1 MLNINSKLKMK
12 FKKIISFVLCF
23 FVLLNIPAILQET
36 LSIAVSSPVSYFTFF
51 LLGVLIFT
59 NKIKYPKTVIILAFI
74 ASLYFSIS
82 ALQYNGDYIILI
94 LIYIKFL
101 LYLFGLYIAIRN
113 IDQNIIIVF
122 LLLGAITI
130 LLDTLYFRFND
141 FQGIGYVSQYGR
153 YAGFYLNPN
162 TASMF
167 CLLGYA
173 LTITKI
179 NYWKFLSIAFTFF
192 GFLTLSR
199 TFMAT
204 WFLITIIY
212 LFYNRKYI
220 VKTLLFLIVS
230 AFSLIT
236 FSKELN
242 LDTDRFDFLVN
253 LFSGQINNEVL
264 NDDSRQDQWTKFYDL
279 IIDSPIIGNGFQT
292 FSTSLT
298 DKNAQGVHNSFLL
311 ILGESGFL
319 PFLLII
325 TVFFFLFKKC
335 YNLRKKNLTLL
346 LLMFVLFIQFLVS
359 HNFFD
364 SGLMLFVFLNII
376 YLLNFN
382 YNKRII

>member
-1 MLNINSKLKMK
+1 MI
-12 FKKIISFVLCF
+12 KKIISFVVLF
-23 FVLLNIPAILQET
+23 LTLLNIPTIVLET
-36 LSIAVSSPVSYFTFF
+36 LSISISSPISY
-51 LLGVLIFT
+51 LLFSLLVFLIFT
-59 NKIKYPKTVIILAFI
+59 SKIKYPKTVIILAI
-74 ASLYFSIS
+74 TASLYFLIS

-94 LIYIKFL
+94 IIYIKFL

-162 TASMF
+162 TASMI
-167 CLLGYA
+167 CLFGYA
-173 LTITKI
+173 ITITKE
-179 NYWKFLSIAFTFF
+179 NYWKFISILFTFF

-204 WFLITIIY
+204 WFLISIIY

-220 VKTLLFLIVS
+220 VKSFLFLIV
-230 AFSLIT
+230 AVFSLIT
-236 FSKELN
+236 FSEDLK
-242 LDTDRFDFLVN
+242 LDARRFEFLVN
-253 LFSGQINNEVL
+253 LFSGQIDNQVL
-264 NDDSRQDQWTKFYDL
+264 NDDSRQDQWSKFFDL
-279 IIDSPIIGNGFQT
+279 IIESPIIGNGFQT

-298 DKNAQGVHNSFLL
+298 DKNMQGVHNSFLL
-311 ILGESGFL
+311 IIGESGFL

-325 TVFFFLFKKC
+325 MVFFFLFKKS

-364 SGLMLFVFLNII
+364 TGLMLFIFLNII
-376 YLLNFN
+376 YVLDLN

>member
-1 MLNINSKLKMK
+1 MI
-12 FKKIISFVLCF
+12 KKIISFVVLF
-23 FVLLNIPAILQET
+23 LTLLNIPTIILEK
-36 LSIAVSSPVSYFTFF
+36 LSISISSPISY
-51 LLGVLIFT
+51 LLFSLLAFLIFS

-74 ASLYFSIS
+74 ASLYFFIS

-113 IDQNIIIVF
+113 IDQNIIIVL

-130 LLDTLYFRFND
+130 LLDSLYFRFND

-153 YAGFYLNPN
+153 YSGFYLNPN
-162 TASMF
+162 TASMI
-167 CLLGYA
+167 CLIGYA
-173 LTITKI
+173 LTITKE
-179 NYWKFLSIAFTFF
+179 NYWKSLSLAFSFL

-204 WFLITIIY
+204 WFLITTIY

-220 VKTLLFLIVS
+220 VKYFLFLIVS
-230 AFSLIT
+230 VFSLIK

-242 LDTDRFDFLVN
+242 LDTVRFEFLVN

-264 NDDSRQDQWTKFYDL
+264 KDDSRQDQWAKFYDL
-279 IIDSPIIGNGFQT
+279 IMDSPIIGNGFQT

-298 DKNAQGVHNSFLL
+298 TKNGQGVHNSFLL
-311 ILGESGFL
+311 IFGESGFL

-325 TVFFFLFKKC
+325 TVFLFLFKKC
-335 YNLRKKNLTLL
+335 YNLRKKNLTFL
-346 LLMFVLFIQFLVS
+346 LLMFVLFTQFLVS

-364 SGLMLFVFLNII
+364 NGLMLFIFLNII

-382 YNKRII
+382 NNKKLI

>member
-1 MLNINSKLKMK
+1 MI
-12 FKKIISFVLCF
+12 KKIISFVVLF
-23 FVLLNIPAILQET
+23 LTLLNIPTIVLET
-36 LSIAVSSPVSYFTFF
+36 LSISISSPISY
-51 LLGVLIFT
+51 LLFSLLVFLIFT
-59 NKIKYPKTVIILAFI
+59 SKIKYPKTVIILAI
-74 ASLYFSIS
+74 TASLYFLIS

-94 LIYIKFL
+94 IIYIKFL

-162 TASMF
+162 TASMI
-167 CLLGYA
+167 CLFGYA
-173 LTITKI
+173 ITITKE
-179 NYWKFLSIAFTFF
+179 NYWKFISILFTFF

-204 WFLITIIY
+204 WFLISIIY

-220 VKTLLFLIVS
+220 VKSFLFLIV
-230 AFSLIT
+230 AVFSLIT
-236 FSKELN
+236 FSEDLK
-242 LDTDRFDFLVN
+242 LDARRFEFLVN
-253 LFSGQINNEVL
+253 LFSGQIDNQVL
-264 NDDSRQDQWTKFYDL
+264 NDDSRQDQWSNFFDL
-279 IIDSPIIGNGFQT
+279 IIESPIIGNGFQT

-298 DKNAQGVHNSFLL
+298 DKNMQGVHNSFLL
-311 ILGESGFL
+311 IIGESGFL

-325 TVFFFLFKKC
+325 MVFFFLFKKS

-364 SGLMLFVFLNII
+364 TGLMLFIFLNII
-376 YLLNFN
+376 YVLDLN

>member
-1 MLNINSKLKMK
+1 MI
-12 FKKIISFVLCF
+12 KKIISFVVLSLT
-23 FVLLNIPAILQET
+23 LLNIPTIVLET
-36 LSIAVSSPVSYFTFF
+36 LSISISSPISY
-51 LLGVLIFT
+51 LLFSLLAFLIFT
-59 NKIKYPKTVIILAFI
+59 NKIKYPKTVIILAI
-74 ASLYFSIS
+74 TASLYFFIS

-94 LIYIKFL
+94 LLYIKFL
-101 LYLFGLYIAIRN
+101 LYLFGLYIAIRK
-113 IDQNIIIVF
+113 IDQNIIIVL

-130 LLDTLYFRFND
+130 VLDTLYFRFND
-141 FQGIGYVSQYGR
+141 FQGIGYVSKYGR

-162 TASMF
+162 TASMI
-167 CLLGYA
+167 CLFGYA

-179 NYWKFLSIAFTFF
+179 NYWKLLTIAFTFF

-199 TFMAT
+199 TFIAT
-204 WFLITIIY
+204 WFLITTIY

-220 VKTLLFLIVS
+220 GKTFLFLIVS

-242 LDTDRFDFLVN
+242 LDTDRFEFLVN
-253 LFSGQINNEVL
+253 LFSGQINTEVL
-264 NDDSRQDQWTKFYDL
+264 KDDSRQDQWAKFYDL
-279 IIDSPIIGNGFQT
+279 VVDSPIIGNGFQT

-298 DKNAQGVHNSFLL
+298 DINEQGVHNSFLL
-311 ILGESGFL
+311 IFGESGFL

-325 TVFFFLFKKC
+325 TVFLFLFKKC

-346 LLMFVLFIQFLVS
+346 LLIVVLFIQFLVS

-364 SGLMLFVFLNII
+364 TALMLFILLNII

-382 YNKRII
+382 YNKKII

>member
-1 MLNINSKLKMK
+1 MI
-12 FKKIISFVLCF
+12 KKIISFVVLF
-23 FVLLNIPAILQET
+23 LTLLNIPTIVLET
-36 LSIAVSSPVSYFTFF
+36 LSISISSPISY
-51 LLGVLIFT
+51 LLFSLLVFLIFT
-59 NKIKYPKTVIILAFI
+59 SKIKYPKTVIILAI
-74 ASLYFSIS
+74 TASLYFFIS

-122 LLLGAITI
+122 LLFGAITI

-162 TASMF
+162 TASMI

-173 LTITKI
+173 LTITKKK
-179 NYWKFLSIAFTFF
+179 YWKFLSIAFTFF

-204 WFLITIIY
+204 WFLISIIY

-220 VKTLLFLIVS
+220 VKSFLFLIV
-230 AFSLIT
+230 AVFSLIT
-236 FSKELN
+236 FSEDLK
-242 LDTDRFDFLVN
+242 LDAKRFEFLVN
-253 LFSGQINNEVL
+253 LFSGQIDNQVL
-264 NDDSRQDQWTKFYDL
+264 NDDSRQDQWSKFFDP
-279 IIDSPIIGNGFQT
+279 IIESPIIGNGFQT

-298 DKNAQGVHNSFLL
+298 DKNMQGVHNSFLL
-311 ILGESGFL
+311 IIGESGFL

-325 TVFFFLFKKC
+325 MVFFFLFKKS
-335 YNLRKKNLTLL
+335 YDLRKKNLTLL

-364 SGLMLFVFLNII
+364 TGLMLFIFLNII
-376 YLLNFN
+376 YVLDLN

>member
-1 MLNINSKLKMK
+1 MI
-12 FKKIISFVLCF
+12 KKIISFVVLF
-23 FVLLNIPAILQET
+23 LILLNIPTIVLET
-36 LSIAVSSPVSYFTFF
+36 LSISISSPISY
-51 LLGVLIFT
+51 LLFSLLAFLIFT
-59 NKIKYPKTVIILAFI
+59 NKIKYPKTVIILAI
-74 ASLYFSIS
+74 TASLYFFIS

-94 LIYIKFL
+94 LMYIKFL

-162 TASMF
+162 TASMI

-204 WFLITIIY
+204 WFLITLIY

-220 VKTLLFLIVS
+220 VKTFLFLAS
-230 AFSLIT
+230 AFFFLVT
-236 FSKELN
+236 FSKKLN
-242 LDTDRFDFLVN
+242 LDTDRFEFLVN

-264 NDDSRQDQWTKFYDL
+264 NDDSRQDQWSKFYGL
-279 IIDSPIIGNGFQT
+279 ILDSPIIGNGFQT

-298 DKNAQGVHNSFLL
+298 DKNMQGVHNSFLL

-325 TVFFFLFKKC
+325 FVFYFLFKKA
-335 YNLRKKNLTLL
+335 YNFRKKNLTLL
-346 LLMFVLFIQFLVS
+346 LLMFVLFIVFLVS

-364 SGLMLFVFLNII
+364 TGLMLFVFLNII
-376 YLLNFN
+376 YLLVNN
-382 YNKRII
+382 YEKKII

>member
-1 MLNINSKLKMK
+1 MI
-12 FKKIISFVLCF
+12 KKIISFVVLSLT
-23 FVLLNIPAILQET
+23 LLNIPTIVLET
-36 LSIAVSSPVSYFTFF
+36 LSISISSPISY
-51 LLGVLIFT
+51 LLFSLLAFLIFT
-59 NKIKYPKTVIILAFI
+59 NKIKYPKTVIILAI
-74 ASLYFSIS
+74 TASLYFFIS

-94 LIYIKFL
+94 LLYIKFL
-101 LYLFGLYIAIRN
+101 LYLFGLYIAIRK
-113 IDQNIIIVF
+113 IDQNIIIVL

-130 LLDTLYFRFND
+130 VLDTLYFRFND

-162 TASMF
+162 TASMI
-167 CLLGYA
+167 CLFGYA

-179 NYWKFLSIAFTFF
+179 NYWKLLTIAFTFF

-199 TFMAT
+199 TFIAT
-204 WFLITIIY
+204 WFLITTIY

-220 VKTLLFLIVS
+220 GKTFLFLIVS

-242 LDTDRFDFLVN
+242 LDTDRFEFLVN
-253 LFSGQINNEVL
+253 LFSGQINTEVL
-264 NDDSRQDQWTKFYDL
+264 KDDSRQDQWAKFYDL
-279 IIDSPIIGNGFQT
+279 VVDSPIIGNGFQT

-298 DKNAQGVHNSFLL
+298 DINEQGVHNSFLL
-311 ILGESGFL
+311 IFGESGFL

-325 TVFFFLFKKC
+325 TVFLFLFKKC

-346 LLMFVLFIQFLVS
+346 LLIVVLFMQFLVS

-364 SGLMLFVFLNII
+364 TALMLFILLNII

-382 YNKRII
+382 YNKKII